1 MFTKRELLEM
11 TDYFLFLST
20 DEENYY
26 EVMSINTK
34 HCWKIEKSSD
44 VYKLWH
50 KHNILDRYHLH
61 GQFYL
66 LFDCVLEIVNHDEWK
81 LNVWKYNRKGKR
93 KQIETYFDLLIQ
105 SYVLV

>member
-1 MFTKRELLEM
+1 MFTKKELLEM

-20 DEENYY
+20 DKENYY

-44 VYKLWH
+44 IYKLWH

-81 LNVWKYNRKGKR
+81 LNVWKYNRKGKQ
-93 KQIETYFDLLIQ
+93 KQRTYFDLLIQ